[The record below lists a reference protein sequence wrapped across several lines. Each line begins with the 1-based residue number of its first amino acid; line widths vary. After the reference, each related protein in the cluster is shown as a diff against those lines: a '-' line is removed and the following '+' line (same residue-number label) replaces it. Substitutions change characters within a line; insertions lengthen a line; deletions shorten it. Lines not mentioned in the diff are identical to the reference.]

1 MRPPT
6 DRRDYD
12 AIKPR
17 IFQIGFNKCGTRSFY
32 DFFEK
37 NGIKSVHYKRGDLA
51 LGISA
56 NIDAG
61 KPPLE
66 GWDKWT
72 AYTDMQ
78 WVKKSGVIEACGFYK
93 EFAAYYPR
101 SYFILN
107 TRNKDRWINSRRNH
121 GTGQNYGNRYRLG
134 LGLSTMDETVEA
146 WSAMWDMHH
155 EEVPKFFAQTGQHF
169 LIYNIEEDKPDS
181 LVRFL
186 APDFKTEAS
195 QFGHEGKT
203 SGATTILAAKTE
215 NLVERPRNPYV
226 TSGSTSKPVPEPKPD
241 QSSEPAPADEKLS
254 RRLQPRNDIVA
265 FDEAVRQAP
274 FEPVTEKD
282 SKDGWTDNLIITIV
296 KDQAPFLLEW
306 IAHHRAIGFSH
317 FLIFSHACSDGT
329 DEMLNQLESL
339 GIITHVAVDVQE
351 ETTPPAALGH
361 VMKHPT
367 VFESDWIVYI
377 EVDEFVNIRAG
388 NGTFACLLEQLP
400 QNVTN
405 IAMTWRIFG
414 SSGITHFEDQPTIA
428 QFDKCAPAY
437 LPKPHTAWGFKTAT
451 CNIGAYQSLSA
462 HRPGNLLKEFA
473 KEVIWVNGSGDDI
486 TKDRAKSGWRSDVK
500 TVGYNLVQ
508 INRYPLRSLEDFL
521 LVRKETAEGANKPGR
536 DTWIGLD
543 WNSCRDITIQR
554 NLPRMQAELDRL
566 KSDVALAK
574 VHETSVALHR
584 ERIASLKNDPDISAI
599 TTEAKSGDLD
609 DMSRVLCIL
618 GLDGKPE

>member
-1 MRPPT
+1 MRPQT

-37 NGIKSVHYKRGDLA
+37 NGIKSVHYKRGELA
-51 LGISA
+51 SGISA
-56 NIDAG
+56 NIDTG
-61 KPPLE
+61 KPPLA

-78 WVKKSGVIEACGFYK
+78 WVKKTGVIEACGFYK
-93 EFAAYYPR
+93 EFATYYPR

-107 TRNKDRWINSRRNH
+107 TRNKDRWINSRLNH

-134 LGLSTMDETVEA
+134 LGLSTMEETVEA
-146 WSAMWDMHH
+146 WSEMWDMHH
-155 EEVPKFFAQTGQHF
+155 EEVPKFLAQTGQHF
-169 LIYNIEEDKPDS
+169 LIYNIEEDTPDS
-181 LVRFL
+181 LVKFL
-186 APDFKTEAS
+186 APDFKTDARK
-195 QFGHEGKT
+195 FGHQGKT
-203 SGATTILAAKTE
+203 SGTTPALPAQTE
-215 NLVERPRNPYV
+215 NPVERPRNPYV
-226 TSGSTSKPVPEPKPD
+226 SSGPTLKAAPISKPK
-241 QSSEPAPADEKLS
+241 QSSVAADEKLG
-254 RRLQPRNDIVA
+254 RRFQPRNDIVA
-265 FDEAVRQAP
+265 FDETAQQDP
-274 FEPVTEKD
+274 FEAISEKG
-282 SKDGWTDNLIITIV
+282 SKDGRTDNLIITIV

-306 IAHHRAIGFSH
+306 IAYHRAIGFSH

-339 GIITHVAVDVQE
+339 GIITHVALDMEE
-351 ETTPPAALGH
+351 ETEPRTALDE

-367 VFESDWIVYI
+367 VFEADWIVHI

-388 NGTFACLLEQLP
+388 NGTFACLLEHLP
-400 QNVTN
+400 KNVTN

-414 SSGITHFEDQPTIA
+414 SSGIAHFEDQPTIA

-437 LPKPHTAWGFKTAT
+437 LPKPHNAWGFKTAT

-473 KEVIWVNGSGDDI
+473 KEVVWVNGSGDDI

-508 INRYPLRSLEDFL
+508 INRYALRSMEDFL
-521 LVRKETAEGANKPGR
+521 LVQQETAKSENKPGR
-536 DTWIGLD
+536 DTWIGFD
-543 WNSCRDITIQR
+543 WNNCRDITIQR
-554 NLPRMQAELDRL
+554 NLPRMQAELAQL
-566 KSDVALAK
+566 KSDVTLAK
-574 VHETSVALHR
+574 VHETAVALHR
-584 ERIASLKNDPDISAI
+584 EKIASLKKDPEIVR
-599 TTEAKSGDLD
+599 EGKSGDLD
-609 DMSRVLCIL
+609 DLSRVLRIL
-618 GLDGKPE
+618 ELDSKPK